1 VRKIAAAQGSSS
13 AFVFRASPGRKQLI
27 RVAVIAFV
35 VATVG
40 NIAIGRSQTASNAS
54 QLIRW
59 VLYDAALFLIVWGG
73 LHTKDLLLT
82 QRGMESLPVG
92 MASGSIVWGSIE
104 SVRLVRRPLGGSSLD
119 VRLPDGL
126 GFESS
131 RAWTR
136 KAVAGRG

>member
-1 VRKIAAAQGSSS
+1 MKRSVYIAGLVCLGAIYSWAGIVDFMEAFDRSGRERLGYLFGTVAWIGVGGSAVLLTLTQLLSRYQDDGPVVRKIAAAQGSSS

-59 VLYDAALFLIVWGG
+59 VL
-73 LHTKDLLLT
+73 
-82 QRGMESLPVG
+82 
-92 MASGSIVWGSIE
+92 
-104 SVRLVRRPLGGSSLD
+104 
-119 VRLPDGL
+119 
-126 GFESS
+126 
-131 RAWTR
+131 
-136 KAVAGRG
+136 